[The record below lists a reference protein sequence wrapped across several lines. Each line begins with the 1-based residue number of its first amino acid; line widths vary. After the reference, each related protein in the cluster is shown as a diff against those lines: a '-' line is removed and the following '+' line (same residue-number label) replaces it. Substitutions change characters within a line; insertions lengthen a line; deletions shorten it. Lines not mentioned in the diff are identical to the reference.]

1 MLPELSHYPVNWVDG
16 MKIARR
22 HFTEF
27 EYFVSDHLRDAKAM
41 GITSY
46 NYGLLPSEL
55 SDFSPQ
61 VITDPN
67 QNLRIQLT
75 NCRAITGAGCR
86 IEIINPPKPV
96 ELSTSLN
103 DVLAKF
109 GMPMADELQFLI
121 VLTVDLFNR
130 EPTGQPSATEAFP
143 RPPFSRPKYALN
155 VVPRHQYDA
164 PPGQRPAYRSHEF
177 ESFHLIVGQLSCK
190 YGQLMNDD
198 AYIPACTSV
207 HSHTRLRNW
216 ADSMRKLLAEAQ
228 RDAFLI
234 VRKVCE
240 KRGTEDA
247 RKAGVLAELIRDL
260 CEQLAIALDD
270 TLNRL
275 SFTTYEQ
282 PPIHLIEAITLATR
296 RLRTGL
302 TNLNNPATSGS
313 VRMGDQLVLKYFQ
326 DWTDI
331 SPERLTKQGLERV
344 ITYNYDHADIQPHL
358 QAITQCWTDMARI
371 LNELSKLDYIGQERQ
386 DKRIRYDSVVTAQDN
401 IPVRPPSQVLD
412 DTTTTNVRRRLT
424 GN

>member
-1 MLPELSHYPVNWVDG
+1 MLPELIHYPVNWVDG

-27 EYFVSDHLRDAKAM
+27 EHFVSDHLRDGSAA
-41 GITSY
+41 GLTSY
-46 NYGLLPSEL
+46 NYGLLPSDL
-55 SDFSPQ
+55 PDFSVQ

-86 IEIINPPKPV
+86 IELVNTTV
-96 ELSTSLN
+96 ELATSLN
-103 DVLAKF
+103 EVLTKF
-109 GMPMADELQFLI
+109 NMPMADELQFLI

-130 EPTGQPSATEAFP
+130 QPTGQPSATEAFP
-143 RPPFSRPKYALN
+143 RPPFSRPSYTLN

-164 PPGQRPAYRSHEF
+164 PPGQRPAYRSTEF

-198 AYIPACTSV
+198 LYIPACASIN
-207 HSHTRLRNW
+207 SHTRLRAW
-216 ADSMRKLLAEAQ
+216 ADNTRKLLSEVQ

-247 RKAGVLAELIRDL
+247 RKAGPLAELIRDF
-260 CEQLAIALDD
+260 CEQLAAGLDD
-270 TLNRL
+270 TLNRFG
-275 SFTTYEQ
+275 FTAYEQ
-282 PPIHLIEAITLATR
+282 APIQLIEAITLATR
-296 RLRTGL
+296 RLQTTL
-302 TNLNNPATSGS
+302 TNLNNANTSGS

-331 SPERLTKQGLERV
+331 SPDRLTRQGIERV
-344 ITYNYDHADIQPHL
+344 VNYGYDHADLRPHL
-358 QAITQCWTDMARI
+358 LTLTQCWTDIAKI
-371 LNELSKLDYIGQERQ
+371 LNELTKLSYIGQDR
-386 DKRIRYDSVVTAQDN
+386 KNISIRYDSVVTDPNQL
-401 IPVRPPSQVLD
+401 PVQPPSAILD
-412 DTTTTNVRRRLT
+412 DTGIPAVRRRMT
-424 GN
+424 GNQ